1 MKRAVLTLLL
11 STALAGCSME
21 PKYARPEA
29 PVPPGWP
36 AGDAYLKADEAALP
50 SVTWQD
56 IFKDPR
62 LQKLREAI
70 AVLGKNGADRAEK
83 VQTIFSDK
91 TPPPR

>member
-36 AGDAYLKADEAALP
+36 AGDALRALGGR
-50 SVTWQD
+50 T
-56 IFKDPR
+56 PR
-62 LQKLREAI
+62 CC
-70 AVLGKNGADRAEK
+70 
-83 VQTIFSDK
+83 
-91 TPPPR
+91 